1 VRSANETGASTT
13 SGVICDRVRGN
24 SRVRRERLRIR
35 ADGQR
40 AAITA
45 SIGRLEGSIRIVDLG
60 LGGVRWLRLN
70 PLAVGVALVALFLVR
85 PRSLISLAQGSL
97 RVWAAWRA
105 LRAPGARVAWALL
118 PRVVDIYRAWR
129 GRR

>member
-1 VRSANETGASTT
+1 M
-13 SGVICDRVRGN
+13 IDDRLLALA
-24 SRVRRERLRIR
+24 VRRERLRIR

-40 AAITA
+40 AAIAA

-70 PLAVGVALVALFLVR
+70 PLAVGVALAVLLLVR

-118 PRVVDIYRAWR
+118 PRVVDIFRAWR